1 MVSQYRAK
9 WREKK
14 KEVGCGLCKELTLL
28 SWLLLALPKTLSLFT
43 LQHLTSSAIPAL
55 SLVTQAQQRKTSP
68 APSPARPASLPTPEL
83 RLPSFL

>member
-9 WREKK
+9 WREK